1 MQNSLKT
8 RIVELEK
15 AVKEK
20 DRELA
25 LKDQSLEEAK
35 RQKREANQKIMQLR
49 WTIKQNKTKTIRLV
63 EEKVEAEKQLHLK
76 EQQLQLLCT
85 IVHKDSELLQNLEKE
100 IRELRQRLQSVE
112 KELILERNLSKEL
125 RQKIQQA
132 TEELAK
138 KSAVEQERQEAKDYL
153 KSNLE
158 RERQTVDF
166 LRVQLTSKDQ
176 HIREVEV
183 MRHIY

>member
-1 MQNSLKT
+1 MK
-8 RIVELEK
+8 LEK

-35 RQKREANQKIMQLR
+35 RQKSEANQKIMQLR

-125 RQKIQQA
+125 RQKLQQA

-138 KSAVEQERQEAKDYL
+138 KSAVEQEQQEAKEHL

-166 LRVQLTSKDQ
+166 LRVQLTSKDH

-183 MRHIY
+183 MRHISYTRDLIE

>member
-1 MQNSLKT
+1 M
-8 RIVELEK
+8 RLEK

-35 RQKREANQKIMQLR
+35 RQKSETNQKIMQLR

-125 RQKIQQA
+125 RQKLQQA

-138 KSAVEQERQEAKDYL
+138 KSAVEQEQQEAKEHL

-183 MRHIY
+183 MRHISYTRDLIE